1 MKKRFCLI
9 LLCLAA
15 LLLSA
20 CAQQPPESLKEE
32 TPSGAQVI
40 DAAPQEEAALQFTAT
55 LYFRHGET
63 GLLRQETRQITMLPN
78 ETRERALISALLE
91 GSRMAGS
98 RPLFPEKTEVLS
110 TQAQDGMIY
119 VTFNEALYD
128 RYSDEDTSW
137 EDSVLRRELAMAA
150 LTATLTESGEYR
162 AVQVLVRAEEN
173 VGRSMRLTNR
183 FFWAEDET
191 IVAPLTRQQG
201 SLPTPSAYAREMLR
215 AWQNRDQETLLSFAA
230 YSVGGRPQD
239 WLERMPALLSFAV
252 YDGTVSPDA
261 GSAVVCADLIL
272 RDQDGMEIRMDAC
285 PVTLIREGG
294 AWKVSLAQLGAIMGE
309 SNE

>member
-1 MKKRFCLI
+1 MI

-15 LLLSA
+15 ALLSA
-20 CAQQPPESLKEE
+20 CAQQPPESLKAD
-32 TPSGAQVI
+32 TPPGAQVI
-40 DAAPQEEAALQFTAT
+40 VAEPQEEAALQFTAT

-91 GSRMAGS
+91 GSRLAGS

-110 TQAQDGMIY
+110 TQAQDGILY

-128 RYSDEDTSW
+128 RYSDEDTVW
-137 EDSVLRRELAMAA
+137 EDSVQRRQLAMAA

-173 VGRSMRLTNR
+173 VGRSMRLTDR
-183 FFWAEDET
+183 FFWAEDER
-191 IVAPLTRQQG
+191 IIEPLTRQQD

-215 AWQNRDQETLLSFAA
+215 AWQNRDQEMLVSFAA
-230 YSVGGRPQD
+230 YDSGSRLQD

-252 YDGTVSPDA
+252 YDGTVSPDD
-261 GSAVVCADLIL
+261 GHAVVCADLIL

-285 PVTLIREGG
+285 PMALVRESG
-294 AWKVSLAQLGAIMGE
+294 AWKVSLTQLGVIMGE
-309 SNE
+309 SYE

>member
-1 MKKRFCLI
+1 MKKRFAFLM
-9 LLCLAA
+9 LCLAA
-15 LLLSA
+15 FALSA
-20 CAQQPPESLKEE
+20 CAQQPPEILKEE

-40 DAAPQEEAALQFTAT
+40 EAAPQEEAALQFTAT

-63 GLLRQETRQITMLPN
+63 GLLRQESRQITMLPN
-78 ETRERALISALLE
+78 ETRERAMISALLE
-91 GSRMAGS
+91 GSRLAGS

-110 TQAQDGMIY
+110 TQAQGGIIY

-128 RYSDEDTSW
+128 RYSDEDTAW
-137 EDSVLRRELAMAA
+137 EDSVLRRQLAMAA

-173 VGRSMRLTNR
+173 VGRSMLLTNR
-183 FFWAEDET
+183 FFWAEDEN
-191 IVAPLTRQQG
+191 IVSPLTRQQD

-215 AWQNRDQETLLSFAA
+215 AWQNRDPETLLSFAA
-230 YSVGGRPQD
+230 YGGGRPQD

-252 YDGTVSPDA
+252 YDGTVSPEA
-261 GSAVVCADLIL
+261 NSAVVCADLLL
-272 RDQDGMEIRMDAC
+272 RDRDGMEIRMDAC
-285 PVTLIREGG
+285 PVALTREGG